1 MKKIMSINAGS
12 SSLKFQL
19 LNMPEET
26 VIVEGI
32 IERIGLGES
41 IFTIKIK
48 GQKEKKVGKIK
59 NHSEAV
65 QALLAALVEKNIVSS
80 LDEIAGVGHRVVH
93 GGEKFKDSVLIDN
106 DVISQIE
113 LVSDLAPLHNPANLI
128 GIKAFLEA
136 LPNVPEVAVFDTAF
150 HQTMAP
156 DAYMYSVPYEWYEK
170 YGIRKYGFHGTSH
183 KYVAETVA
191 QFMGQDIKQLKII
204 TVHVGNGGSLAAI
217 KYGKC
222 VDTSMG
228 LTPLEGIPMGTRSGT
243 IDPAIIEFIARKEN
257 KSLAEITE
265 ILNKKSGYLG
275 VSGLSS
281 DARDLRDAQLLGN
294 QRAILAI
301 ELQNKKVADY
311 IGSYFIYM
319 GGVDAIVFTA
329 GIGENSDETRQEV
342 CDRISALGVKIDVQR
357 NKVRSELRE
366 ISTSDSKV
374 RVFLVPTNEELV
386 IARDVIRL
394 ATH

>member
-1 MKKIMSINAGS
+1 MKKIMAINAGS

-41 IFTIKIK
+41 IFTIKLN
-48 GQKEKKVGKIK
+48 GQKEKKTGKIK

-93 GGEKFKDSVLIDN
+93 GGEKFKDSVLISDE
-106 DVISQIE
+106 VISQIE

-128 GIKAFLEA
+128 GIQAFLEA
-136 LPNVPEVAVFDTAF
+136 LPNIPEVAVFDTAF

-191 QFMGQDIKQLKII
+191 QFMGKDINDLKII

-243 IDPAIIEFIARKEN
+243 IDPAIIEFISRKEN
-257 KSLAEITE
+257 KSLTEITD

-275 VSGLSS
+275 VSGISS

-294 QRAILAI
+294 ERAILAI
-301 ELQNKKVADY
+301 ELQNKKMADY

-319 GGVDAIVFTA
+319 GGVDVIVFTA

-342 CDRISALGVKIDVQR
+342 CDRISALGVKIDAQKNR
-357 NKVRSELRE
+357 VRSELRE
-366 ISTSDSKV
+366 ISTPDSKV

-386 IARDVIRL
+386 IARDVVRL
-394 ATH
+394 TTR

>member
-1 MKKIMSINAGS
+1 MKKIMAINAGS

-19 LNMPEET
+19 LEMPEEK

-41 IFTIKIK
+41 IFTIKLN
-48 GQKEKKVGKIK
+48 GQKEKKSGKIK

-65 QALLAALVEKNIVSS
+65 QALLAALIEKKIVAS

-93 GGEKFKDSVLIDN
+93 GGEKFKDSVRIDEE
-106 DVISQIE
+106 VIKQIE
-113 LVSDLAPLHNPANLI
+113 MVSDLAPLHNPANLI
-128 GIKAFLEA
+128 GIKAFIEA

-183 KYVAETVA
+183 KYVAEKVA
-191 QFMGQDIKQLKII
+191 EFMGKDVKTLKII
-204 TVHVGNGGSLAAI
+204 TVHVGNGGSLAAV

-228 LTPLEGIPMGTRSGT
+228 LTPLEGIPMGTRSGS

-257 KSLAEITE
+257 KTLTEITE

-281 DARDLRDAQLLGN
+281 DARDLRDAQLQGN
-294 QRAILAI
+294 ERAILAI
-301 ELQNKKVADY
+301 ELQNKKMADY

-342 CDRISALGVKIDVQR
+342 CERISALGVKIDLEK

-366 ISTSDSKV
+366 ISTPDSKV

-394 ATH
+394 S

>member
-1 MKKIMSINAGS
+1 MKKIMAINAGS

-19 LNMPEET
+19 LEMPEEK

-41 IFTIKIK
+41 IFTIKLN
-48 GQKEKKVGKIK
+48 GQKEKKLGKIK

-65 QALLAALVEKNIVSS
+65 QALLAALIEKNIVAS

-93 GGEKFKDSVLIDN
+93 GGEKFKDSVRIDEE
-106 DVISQIE
+106 VIKQIE
-113 LVSDLAPLHNPANLI
+113 MVSDLAPLHNPANLI
-128 GIKAFLEA
+128 GIKAFIEA

-183 KYVAETVA
+183 KYVAEKVA
-191 QFMGQDIKQLKII
+191 EFMGKDVKTLKII
-204 TVHVGNGGSLAAI
+204 TVHVGNGGSLAAV

-228 LTPLEGIPMGTRSGT
+228 LTPLEGIPMGTRSGS
-243 IDPAIIEFIARKEN
+243 IDPAIIEFISRKEN
-257 KSLAEITE
+257 KTLTEITE

-281 DARDLRDAQLLGN
+281 DARDLRDAQLEGN
-294 QRAILAI
+294 ERAILAI
-301 ELQNKKVADY
+301 ELQNKKMADY

-342 CDRISALGVKIDVQR
+342 CERISALGVKIDLEK

-366 ISTSDSKV
+366 ISTPDSKV

-394 ATH
+394 S

>member
-1 MKKIMSINAGS
+1 MAINAGS

-19 LNMPEET
+19 LEMPEEK

-41 IFTIKIK
+41 IFTIKLN
-48 GQKEKKVGKIK
+48 GQKEKKLGKIK

-65 QALLAALVEKNIVSS
+65 QALLAALIEKNIVAS

-93 GGEKFKDSVLIDN
+93 GGEKFKDSVRIDEE
-106 DVISQIE
+106 VIKQIE
-113 LVSDLAPLHNPANLI
+113 MVSDLAPLHNPANLI
-128 GIKAFLEA
+128 GIKAFIEA

-183 KYVAETVA
+183 KYVAEKVA
-191 QFMGQDIKQLKII
+191 EFMGKDVKTLKII
-204 TVHVGNGGSLAAI
+204 TVHVGNGGSLAAV

-228 LTPLEGIPMGTRSGT
+228 LTPLEGIPMGTRSGS
-243 IDPAIIEFIARKEN
+243 IDPAIIEFISRKEN
-257 KSLAEITE
+257 KTLTEITE

-281 DARDLRDAQLLGN
+281 DARDLRDAQLEGN
-294 QRAILAI
+294 ERAILAI
-301 ELQNKKVADY
+301 ELQNKKMADY

-342 CDRISALGVKIDVQR
+342 CERISALGVKIDLEK

-366 ISTSDSKV
+366 ISTPDSKV

-394 ATH
+394 S

>member
-1 MKKIMSINAGS
+1 MAINAGS

-19 LNMPEET
+19 LEMPEEK

-41 IFTIKIK
+41 IFTIKLN
-48 GQKEKKVGKIK
+48 GQKEKKSGKIK

-65 QALLAALVEKNIVSS
+65 QALLAALIEKKIVAS

-93 GGEKFKDSVLIDN
+93 GGEKFKDSVRIDEE
-106 DVISQIE
+106 VIKQIE
-113 LVSDLAPLHNPANLI
+113 MVSDLAPLHNPANLI
-128 GIKAFLEA
+128 GIKAFIEA

-183 KYVAETVA
+183 KYVAEKVA
-191 QFMGQDIKQLKII
+191 EFMGKDVKTLKII
-204 TVHVGNGGSLAAI
+204 TVHVGNGGSLAAV

-228 LTPLEGIPMGTRSGT
+228 LTPLEGIPMGTRSGS

-257 KSLAEITE
+257 KTLTEITE

-281 DARDLRDAQLLGN
+281 DARDLRDAQLQGN
-294 QRAILAI
+294 ERAILAI
-301 ELQNKKVADY
+301 ELQNKKMADY

-342 CDRISALGVKIDVQR
+342 CERISALGVKIDLEK

-366 ISTSDSKV
+366 ISTPDSKV

-394 ATH
+394 S

>member
-1 MKKIMSINAGS
+1 MKKIMAINAGS

-19 LNMPEET
+19 INMPEEA

-41 IFTIKIK
+41 ILTVKHSGLK
-48 GQKEKKVGKIK
+48 DKKHGRIK
-59 NHSEAV
+59 NHYEAV
-65 QALLAALVEKNIVSS
+65 QTLLSTLIERKIVDS

-93 GGEKFKDSVLIDN
+93 GGEKFKDSV
-106 DVISQIE
+106 VINQEVIKQIE
-113 LVSDLAPLHNPANLI
+113 LVSDLAPLHNPANLV
-128 GIKAFLEA
+128 GIKAFMEA
-136 LPNVPEVAVFDTAF
+136 LPNIPEVAVFDTAF

-156 DAYMYSVPYEWYEK
+156 DAYMYSTPYEWYEK

-183 KYVAETVA
+183 KFVAETVA
-191 QFMGQDIKQLKII
+191 KFMEKDIAELKII
-204 TVHVGNGGSLAAI
+204 TVHVGNGGSLAAV

-243 IDPAIIEFIARKEN
+243 IDPAIIEFISNKEG
-257 KSLAEITE
+257 KTLTEITD

-281 DARDLRDAQLLGN
+281 DARDLRDAIVAGN
-294 QRAILAI
+294 KRAELAI

-311 IGSYFIYM
+311 IGSYFVYM

-342 CDRISALGVKIDVQR
+342 CERVAALGVKIDLQK

-366 ISTSDSKV
+366 ISTEDSKV
-374 RVFLVPTNEELV
+374 KVFLVPTNEELV
-386 IARDVIRL
+386 IARDVMRL
-394 ATH
+394 TNN